1 MGSSPQSF
9 EDRLV
14 RALSENEALR
24 QSIAECQAA
33 QKKAEQEAERSWA
46 AADAAKEE
54 LQHFVYAA
62 SHDLQEPLRSISSYT
77 QLLQRDYVKDAQAGE
92 FAAFIIDG
100 VNQMNALIRD
110 LLTYSRTGTI
120 SKKNTVNLASVVQ
133 WAMFKLSN
141 PIKASGA
148 QVSCADLPEVPV
160 DDAQMALVFE
170 NLLSNSIKFRS
181 SETPKIEISSEEE
194 EDDAYTIAVRDN
206 GIGIESRFHEQIFL
220 PFKRL
225 HGKNVPGT
233 GLGLAICRK
242 IVAAH
247 GGRIWVESDGKLGS
261 TFKFT
266 LPV

>member
-1 MGSSPQSF
+1 MSSLPQSAGD
-9 EDRLV
+9 ELATVLRENQ
-14 RALSENEALR
+14 ALK
-24 QSIAECQAA
+24 QSVAECEAA
-33 QKKAEQEAERSWA
+33 QRKAEQEAERGRA
-46 AADAAKEE
+46 AAKAANEE

-62 SHDLQEPLRSISSYT
+62 SHDLQEPLRSISTYT
-77 QLLQRDYVKDAQAGE
+77 QLLHRDYAKDAQAGE
-92 FAAFIIDG
+92 LAAFIIDG

-110 LLTYSRTGTI
+110 LLTYSRTGTV
-120 SKKNTVNLASVVQ
+120 SKKTTVNLASTIQ

-141 PIKASGA
+141 PIKESGA
-148 QVSCADLPEVPV
+148 QVSCSDLPEVSI
-160 DDAQMALVFE
+160 DDAQIALVFE

-181 SETPKIEISSEEE
+181 SETPRIDITSEQKQ
-194 EDDAYTIAVRDN
+194 DDAYTISVRDN
-206 GIGIESRFHEQIFL
+206 GVGIESPFHDQVFL

-225 HGKNVPGT
+225 HGKHIPGT

-242 IVAAH
+242 IVGAH